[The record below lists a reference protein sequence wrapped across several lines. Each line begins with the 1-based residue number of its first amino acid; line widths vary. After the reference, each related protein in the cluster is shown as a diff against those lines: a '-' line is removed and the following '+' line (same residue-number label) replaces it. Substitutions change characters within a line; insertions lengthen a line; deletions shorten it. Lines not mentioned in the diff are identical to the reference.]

1 MPSDSMSSDSPDL
14 LVTRFAPSP
23 TGYLHLGNARTA
35 LLSFLAAR
43 KAGGRF
49 ILRVEDTDEARS
61 SEEFMVAL
69 YADLKWLGMDWDEGP
84 DIGGPHAPYRQQER
98 RALYDEWLSR
108 LDAAGLTYPC
118 FCTPTELSI
127 SRKRQLAAGQPPR
140 YAGTCRN
147 LTTEERAERLARG
160 LPAALRFRVPE
171 KQVVSFVDVVHGEQ
185 RFNTDD
191 IGDFIIRRTDGST
204 AFFFSNAVDDALM
217 GVTLVLRGDDH
228 MTNTP
233 RQILILQALS
243 LRIPQYAHVALLL
256 GMDGA
261 PLSKRH
267 GDTSLR
273 DLREH
278 GYLPGAL
285 RNHLVRLGHSC
296 VSDGWLDEAGV
307 IADFDLN
314 RLGRAAAKF
323 DEAQLRHWQKE
334 TVAHLSA
341 EEFLNWIAAELPPS
355 LDPQQQ
361 AQFVTVAR
369 ANIELPSDA
378 KIWAKVIFGKL
389 DEFEPAALAAIRE
402 AGEGFFTEALQV
414 IGHPGSDFKQA
425 VKALGQATGKKGP
438 ALFMPLR
445 AALTGFTHGPE
456 LAPMLAML
464 PFAEVQARLEHARRL
479 AA

>member
-1 MPSDSMSSDSPDL
+1 MAAAPP
-14 LVTRFAPSP
+14 VTRFAPSP
-23 TGYLHLGNARTA
+23 TGFLHLGNARTA
-35 LLSFLAAR
+35 LLNYLAAR

-61 SEEFMVAL
+61 NDDFMRAL
-69 YADLKWLGMDWDEGP
+69 FADLHWLGLDWDEGP
-84 DIGGPHAPYRQQER
+84 DVGGPHAVYRQQQR
-98 RALYDEWLSR
+98 RAIYEEWLAR
-108 LDAAGLTYPC
+108 LDVAGLTYPC
-118 FCTPTELSI
+118 FCTPAELSI

-140 YAGTCRN
+140 YDGKCRA
-147 LTTEERAERLARG
+147 LTAEERAERLVKG
-160 LPAALRFRVPE
+160 QPAALRFRVP
-171 KQVVSFVDVVHGEQ
+171 QGQTVVFNDRVHGEQ
-185 RFNTDD
+185 RFNSDD

-233 RQILILQALS
+233 RQMLILQALG
-243 LRIPQYAHVALLL
+243 LPAPEYAHVALLL

-273 DLREH
+273 DLRER

-296 VSDGWLDEAGV
+296 VSDGWLDDAGLL
-307 IADFDLN
+307 ADFDLD

-323 DEAQLRHWQKE
+323 DYAQLRHWQKE
-334 TVAHLSA
+334 AVAHLSP
-341 EEFLNWIAAELPPS
+341 EEFLQWIGPELPA
-355 LDPQQQ
+355 DIDARKQ
-361 AQFVTVAR
+361 ALFVSAVR
-369 ANIELPSDA
+369 ANVELPSDA
-378 KIWAKVIFGKL
+378 KVWAKVIFGQP
-389 DEFEPAALAAIRE
+389 DEFEPQALAAIRE
-402 AGEGFFTEALQV
+402 GGEAFFGAALAL
-414 IGHPGSDFKQA
+414 IGQPGADFKSA

-456 LAPMLAML
+456 LAPMLALL
-464 PFAEVQARLEHARRL
+464 PVEEVQARLVRAREL
-479 AA
+479 AV